1 MRPHTLSILMHSSLI
16 AFLGSLAFV
25 AFGYLSLLRLL
36 SKQSLGQVSVKQ
48 YLNGITTS
56 QFLSNLGSSAFFVS
70 LPATSLLLFWGWGPA
85 LLWLLI
91 FHLFV
96 ESIGQLQYSSQS
108 TSQNGRGQSN
118 SIADYLLRAE
128 NSKLAIVEQGLI
140 QAFFL
145 LSMSVVTALLA
156 TLIDRQ
162 SGLLFALLF
171 LLPARTL
178 LRHPSSAL
186 PLAARIFGALV
197 LLAVGLA
204 FSNQLGFSI
213 YGDWAPLGETVSWLR
228 FNNPTVIAAVLT
240 VAVFRLEKDAGFKKD
255 LSSFA
260 GLIIVLLVIAMAAQM
275 LLSQP
280 GLDAPIN
287 HAQANDQGLPSF
299 ISISLIIFAGFSALL
314 IRLLNEEESQVEP
327 SKAKPLQAEPIQAE
341 PIQAEPIQAEP
352 GVEQFSRLQ
361 GGSFVHLIFMIL
373 LVLSLAS
380 ALGIGAWK
388 THYVI
393 WGESIN
399 ILDHL
404 NLAITSTLH
413 LISTQTE
420 SGTLMNTIL
429 LAALC
434 FAGFSFMLNCAVQLT
449 VEESNTQNIYSL
461 VVESKI
467 LQAIMIFV
475 SASYFISNGI
485 SIDIWLIIGILGWI
499 LVAHLMLGMSLKQAK
514 TGKQNSVFSLA
525 SGVLIVL
532 GLLQTIII
540 SLNWLAMA
548 YYTYAASGLLLI
560 SIACLLW
567 WRSVPQLIKNFT
579 QKPSNDLF

>member
-1 MRPHTLSILMHSSLI
+1 MHSSLI

-36 SKQSLGQVSVKQ
+36 SKQSLGQVSFKQ

-186 PLAARIFGALV
+186 PLAARIFGALA

-213 YGDWAPLGETVSWLR
+213 YGDWAPFGETVSWLR

-314 IRLLNEEESQVEP
+314 IRLLNEEESQVDAT
-327 SKAKPLQAEPIQAE
+327 KAKPAQAVPIQTEPVQAES
-341 PIQAEPIQAEP
+341 

-388 THYVI
+388 THYVN

-467 LQAIMIFV
+467 LQAITIFV

-499 LVAHLMLGMSLKQAK
+499 LAAHLMLGMSLKQAK
-514 TGKQNSVFSLA
+514 TGKQNSVFSLT

>member
-1 MRPHTLSILMHSSLI
+1 MHSSLI
-16 AFLGSLAFV
+16 AFLGPLAFLV
-25 AFGYLSLLRLL
+25 FGYLSLLRLL
-36 SKQSLGQVSVKQ
+36 SKQSLGQVSLKQ
-48 YLNGITTS
+48 YLSGITTG

-96 ESIGQLQYSSQS
+96 ESIGQLQYSSQGVH
-108 TSQNGRGQSN
+108 QNGKGQKN
-118 SIADYLLRAE
+118 SIPDYLLRAE

-178 LRHPSSAL
+178 LRHSSSAL
-186 PLAARIFGALV
+186 PLVVRIIGALI

-213 YGDWAPLGETVSWLR
+213 YGDWAPFGDTVAWLR

-260 GLIIVLLVIAMAAQM
+260 GLIIVLLVIAMTVQM

-280 GLDAPIN
+280 GLDAPLN
-287 HAQANDQGLPSF
+287 HTLANDQGLPPF
-299 ISISLIIFAGFSALL
+299 ISLSLIIFAGFSALL
-314 IRLLNEEESQVEP
+314 IRLLNEEENQVEP
-327 SKAKPLQAEPIQAE
+327 ISIKPSI
-341 PIQAEPIQAEP
+341 
-352 GVEQFSRLQ
+352 EQFSRLQ
-361 GGSFVHLIFMIL
+361 GGSLVHLIFMIL

-388 THYVI
+388 THYLN

-449 VEESNTQNIYSL
+449 VEESGKQNLYSL

-467 LQAIMIFV
+467 LQAVLIFI

-499 LVAHLMLGMSLKQAK
+499 LATHLMLGMSLNQA
-514 TGKQNSVFSLA
+514 TSGKQNSVFSLT
-525 SGVLIVL
+525 SCVLMVV
-532 GLLQTIII
+532 GLLQTIVITF
-540 SLNWLAMA
+540 NWLTMA
-548 YYTYAASGLLLI
+548 YYAYALSGLLLI
-560 SIACLLW
+560 SIVCLLW
-567 WRSVPQLIKNFT
+567 LRSVPQLIQNFT
-579 QKPSNDLF
+579 QKSSNDLF